1 MAYTQPIRILEQ
13 KLQQLGKGPFDKEN
27 VEKTLDIQ
35 SQIRRLRRIEW
46 EENHERIKMDEER

>member
-1 MAYTQPIRILEQ
+1 MAYIQQIRILEQ

-27 VEKTLDIQ
+27 VAKTLEIQ

-46 EENHERIKMDEER
+46 EENYERIKLDDER

>member
-1 MAYTQPIRILEQ
+1 MAYTQQIRILEQ